1 MGENCQKPVG
11 RVTKTGSS
19 STPKPQVRPCNGCG
33 LGVFQGR
40 LFRCACCVLAQ
51 DPGLLQLLVQRVVVI
66 EGAGEAARADH
77 QALFVRDGHA
87 DLHPE
92 LVGLARLALADAL
105 HFGRVQGI
113 EFVLAIGL
121 LSMDALGALHQRV
134 QILQRRRRGLAG
146 LPDLALH
153 LAQYDAQERALAF
166 EDLAQALELPGM
178 GVAAG
183 FAPQRLGFF
192 GEGLLERDARALGRH
207 HQLVPRVLH
216 QAPIQGNGGLAFS
229 CTMVSTI
236 SRSNSAGTMALEDTA
251 VSMVAL
257 SSSSTPASPMAA
269 RKRPTCVASQGRR
282 GS

>member
-1 MGENCQKPVG
+1 MPLSCFKCPMAAFQAAVAASASG
-11 RVTKTGSS
+11 RCSS
-19 STPKPQVRPCNGCG
+19 VRRLTVPRWMISTPG
-33 LGVFQGR
+33 LAASTPR
-40 LFRCACCVLAQ
+40 KLRSTNHLFRCACCVLAQ
-51 DPGLLQLLVQRVVVI
+51 DPGLLQLLVQRVAVI
-66 EGAGEAARADH
+66 GGAGEAARADH

-192 GEGLLERDARALGRH
+192 GEGLLERDARALGRR

-216 QAPIQGNGGLAFS
+216 QAPIHRMSNGLLLHGGVHDQPFELGGHDGLGGHRGVDGGLEQS
-229 CTMVSTI
+229 
-236 SRSNSAGTMALEDTA
+236 
-251 VSMVAL
+251 
-257 SSSSTPASPMAA
+257 
-269 RKRPTCVASQGRR
+269 
-282 GS
+282 